1 MTQAFVEMPEGC
13 RGRPFREEQDLPP
26 QIQQALVLR
35 AAGASWIDC
44 AAGAGVDV
52 RNLKKWRKHPQAEPF
67 LNEQIRGNLQH
78 AQTLFAEAAPKLAER
93 LIKLGLDERVKGY
106 TAVSA
111 ISEAFKI
118 LQTGVVDQQQRE
130 QIEAI
135 KAQLT
140 ALEDGTP
147 NVIDV

>member
-1 MTQAFVEMPEGC
+1 MAQY
-13 RGRPFREEQDLPP
+13 L
-26 QIQQALVLR
+26 QQ
-35 AAGASWIDC
+35 
-44 AAGAGVDV
+44 
-52 RNLKKWRKHPQAEPF
+52 
-67 LNEQIRGNLQH
+67 
-78 AQTLFAEAAPKLAER
+78 AQTLFAEAAPKLAAR
-93 LIKLGLDERVKGY
+93 LIKLGLDDRVKGY

-118 LQTGVVDQQQRE
+118 LQIGVVGQQQRE